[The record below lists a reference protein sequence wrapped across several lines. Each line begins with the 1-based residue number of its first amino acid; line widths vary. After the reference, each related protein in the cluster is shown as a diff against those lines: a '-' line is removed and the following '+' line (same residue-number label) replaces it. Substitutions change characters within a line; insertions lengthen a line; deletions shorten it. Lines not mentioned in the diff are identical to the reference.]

1 MGLDKIVE
9 LERLAESKD
18 LLAPIPYENP
28 NRNAETFYKF
38 IEDYASLNGRPIS
51 VKEFTYHERLKHS
64 VYKARGGIKERRLN
78 AKFFLN
84 CLDILLAPFKF
95 IDVIALG
102 SGMGDV
108 DFDEETKNFIVRT
121 PKYEG
126 IFGLFGSTKVH
137 EYKHIYHYLI
147 SNELKERGLITID
160 GYHDIFAEPNSM
172 VPSYNNLKRFERKLL
187 QRIIRKEKKHN
198 AR

>member
-1 MGLDKIVE
+1 MDLDKIVE

-28 NRNAETFYKF
+28 NKDAETFYRF
-38 IEDYASLNGRPIS
+38 IEDYASLSSWSIS
-51 VKEFTYHERLKHS
+51 VKEFTYREELKQS
-64 VYKARGGIKERRLN
+64 IYIVGDGIRECRLN
-78 AKFFLN
+78 ARFFLN
-84 CLDILLAPFKF
+84 CLDILLAPSK
-95 IDVIALG
+95 IITVAALG
-102 SGMGDV
+102 SGMGSV
-108 DFDEETKNFIVRT
+108 MTDEDMRNFSVRV

-147 SNELKERGLITID
+147 SKELKEMSLITID
-160 GYHDIFAEPNSM
+160 GYHDIFAEPNSR
-172 VPSYNNLKRFERKLL
+172 VPSYNNLKKFERRLL
-187 QRIIRKEKKHN
+187 RRIIRKEKKHN